1 MDISTIS
8 IGSLIAI
15 ISILIIF
22 AIVEINLHLKS
33 LSQIPIR
40 IHVNGARGKS
50 SVVRLIASG
59 LREGGFK
66 TYAKTTGTIPRIIN
80 DNGDDVELHRLRSAS
95 IGEQIKLIRYF
106 GKQKPDAVVMEC
118 MAVSPQYQWISEHRI
133 IRSTLSVIT
142 NVRRDHIDEMGLSN
156 KEIAY
161 SLSNTI
167 PFNSKVVTSEKN
179 MLNPFE
185 KIAEKQMANIFESLI
200 GAMYLDGGIEPC
212 RRLILDTI
220 WAHKEEAWK
229 STNYKG
235 KLIEYC
241 HSKEIGNPVFLI
253 KDISGPDHYKTFE
266 IQVKIGSK
274 VFASG
279 LGTNK
284 KTAEQIAAQMAL
296 EELGA
301 PI

>member
-1 MDISTIS
+1 MNLFVKLKQFFLDRSSSVSPVEKKINYIFYNKDYLNQAFTHKSLDTSPRSNYERLEFLGDAVIDIIVSRELMREFPEGDEGLLTQRRASLVQKPFLAQIGQLLDLMD
-8 IGSLIAI
+8 
-15 ISILIIF
+15 
-22 AIVEINLHLKS
+22 HLK
-33 LSQIPIR
+33 IE
-40 IHVNGARGKS
+40 S
-50 SVVRLIASG
+50 SVDL
-59 LREGGFK
+59 
-66 TYAKTTGTIPRIIN
+66 
-80 DNGDDVELHRLRSAS
+80 
-95 IGEQIKLIRYF
+95 
-106 GKQKPDAVVMEC
+106 
-118 MAVSPQYQWISEHRI
+118 
-133 IRSTLSVIT
+133 
-142 NVRRDHIDEMGLSN
+142 
-156 KEIAY
+156 EI
-161 SLSNTI
+161 
-167 PFNSKVVTSEKN
+167 
-179 MLNPFE
+179 E

-241 HSKEIGNPVFLI
+241 HSKEIDNPVFLI
-253 KDISGPDHYKTFE
+253 KDITGPDHYKTFE

-296 EELGA
+296 EEMGA